1 MYRWMP
7 PPHGPVWP
15 GVYASGMSILE
26 RKDFQRNA
34 LRFRQLDDLAK
45 RLAALEK
52 ALQERE
58 S

>member
-1 MYRWMP
+1 MP
-7 PPHGPVWP
+7 V
-15 GVYASGMSILE
+15 LE

-34 LRFRQLDDLAK
+34 LRFWQLDDLAK